1 MHATCENNTQILNW
15 TFEKV
20 LELYHLP
27 FFELIE
33 KAHSKHGES
42 FPKNTIQAS
51 TLLSIKTG
59 GCKEDCAYCP
69 QSSRYNTG
77 VSPQKIL
84 PLEEVISKATA
95 AKASGATRFCMGAA
109 WRSPTDKGVND
120 VCHMISEVKKL
131 GLETC
136 ATLGLLNET
145 QAEKLKEAGL
155 DYYNHNIDTSEDYYP
170 EIITTRTF
178 QDRLDTLTIAREKG
192 LKVCC
197 GGIIGMGE
205 TVNDRLK
212 MLQALANMPEAPE
225 SVPINQL
232 IPIPGTPLAN
242 AHNVD
247 PFEFIKVIA
256 IARLMMPKS
265 YVRLSAG
272 RESMDDTFQALCF
285 YAGANSIFFGEVLL
299 TAKNPATE
307 KDLNLLSRLGLELE
321 KTV

>member
-20 LELYHLP
+20 LELYHLR

-33 KAHSKHGES
+33 KAHSKHCES

-120 VCHMISEVKKL
+120 VCQMISEVKKL

-242 AHNVD
+242 AQNVD